1 MTALYDFLIAL
12 GFDVYFVGQKTS
24 DCTSNYVVIRDGI
37 TSAQYDSFNVGYTLV
52 DIILYVPRNAN
63 SQMLPFKQQIKD
75 ALKAY
80 KPLKYAG
87 IETGTVSDD
96 SVKGLTSSITYMW
109 LKPLI

>member
-1 MTALYDFLIAL
+1 MIDLYDFLVAQ
-12 GFDVYFVGQKTS
+12 GFEVYFTGQKTN
-24 DCTSNYVVIRDGI
+24 DCTSKYIVIVDGI
-37 TSAQYDSFNVGYTLV
+37 TSAQYDSFTVGYTLV
-52 DIILYVPRNAN
+52 DIILYVPINAN
-63 SQMLPFKQQIKD
+63 TQMLPFKQQIKD

-87 IETGTVSDD
+87 IETGTVPDD